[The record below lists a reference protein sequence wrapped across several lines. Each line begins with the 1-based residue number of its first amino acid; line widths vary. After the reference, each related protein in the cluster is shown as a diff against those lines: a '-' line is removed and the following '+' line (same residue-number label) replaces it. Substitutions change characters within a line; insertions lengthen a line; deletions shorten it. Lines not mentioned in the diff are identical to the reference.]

1 MPAYRPSLPGA
12 LARFALYFA
21 LGALPAQAADTK
33 PALPK
38 VPPAKADPKPPAPA
52 APTATATSAATPAAP
67 APALNAQQQRARDIF
82 RELVETDT
90 SQSAGD
96 THKAARILAARL
108 RAGGFPAKEVHVF
121 QTAPKRGNLVA
132 RLKGTGKRKPLL
144 LLAHLDVVEA
154 KPEDWTTPPF
164 QLVEKDGYFYGRGTG
179 DDKYMA
185 AAFVANLIR
194 YRQERYQ
201 PERDLILAL
210 TTDEEISDRNG
221 YGIKS
226 LIKDHRDLIDAEF
239 ALNEGGGVGI
249 KEGKPIYNS
258 LQTTEKLYQSFW
270 LAVTNSGG
278 HSSQPRKDNAIYTLA
293 RGLSRLDAFAF
304 PVQLNPTTRQYF
316 ERTASIEGG
325 ELASDIRS
333 LLSAKPDPK
342 AIERLSAKAP
352 YNAQMRTTC
361 VATRLEGGHA
371 DNALPQLARAMLNCR
386 ILPGTKVEDVQATLE
401 RVLADAQI
409 KVSAEGRDTASE
421 PSALRPDLT
430 AAIEKLNAEFWPG
443 IPLLPTMS
451 AGATDGRFLRNAGIP
466 TYGHS
471 GLANDIFDVRAH
483 GKDERIGVEAFYR
496 GNEYL
501 YRLVKALASAAPLT
515 SAAAPPPAPPA
526 APAATPGVTAAP

>member
-1 MPAYRPSLPGA
+1 
-12 LARFALYFA
+12 
-21 LGALPAQAADTK
+21 
-33 PALPK
+33 
-38 VPPAKADPKPPAPA
+38 
-52 APTATATSAATPAAP
+52 
-67 APALNAQQQRARDIF
+67 
-82 RELVETDT
+82 
-90 SQSAGD
+90 
-96 THKAARILAARL
+96 
-108 RAGGFPAKEVHVF
+108 
-121 QTAPKRGNLVA
+121 
-132 RLKGTGKRKPLL
+132 
-144 LLAHLDVVEA
+144 
-154 KPEDWTTPPF
+154 
-164 QLVEKDGYFYGRGTG
+164 
-179 DDKYMA
+179 MA

-210 TTDEEISDRNG
+210 TSDEEISDRNG

-270 LAVTNSGG
+270 LSVTNSGG
-278 HSSQPRKDNAIYTLA
+278 HSSQPRKDNAIYVLA

-342 AIERLSAKAP
+342 AIERLSAKPP

-386 ILPGTKVEDVQATLE
+386 ILPGTKVEEVQATLE
-401 RVLADAQI
+401 RVLADTQI
-409 KVSAEGRDTASE
+409 KVSAESRDTASE

-515 SAAAPPPAPPA
+515 SAAPPPAPPA